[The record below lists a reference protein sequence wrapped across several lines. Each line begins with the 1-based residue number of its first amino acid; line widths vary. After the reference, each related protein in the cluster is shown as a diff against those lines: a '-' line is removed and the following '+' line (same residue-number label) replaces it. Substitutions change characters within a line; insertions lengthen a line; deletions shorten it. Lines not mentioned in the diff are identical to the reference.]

1 MSRHTQHSAAVD
13 WRLVDQELSQ
23 VPQEFKDP
31 KFYAL
36 KHVVEILT
44 AEDPRELVGQVR
56 QRATFVYAHVLLLM
70 FQFHVSGPG
79 LVQPA
84 AEQLHVAMQPHTQFA
99 FQQQMAGSS
108 LLRALPHA

>member
-1 MSRHTQHSAAVD
+1 
-13 WRLVDQELSQ
+13 

-56 QRATFVYAHVLLLM
+56 QRARFGCCTLLLLHGYSS
-70 FQFHVSGPG
+70 HVWSWFNP
-79 LVQPA
+79 
-84 AEQLHVAMQPHTQFA
+84 
-99 FQQQMAGSS
+99 QQHSCMWARSYTHSLQSS
-108 LLRALPHA
+108 SR